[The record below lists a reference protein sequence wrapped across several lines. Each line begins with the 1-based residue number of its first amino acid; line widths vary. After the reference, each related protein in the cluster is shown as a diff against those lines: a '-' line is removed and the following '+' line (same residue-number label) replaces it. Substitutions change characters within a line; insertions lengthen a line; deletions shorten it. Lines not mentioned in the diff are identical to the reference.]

1 MKLLILVRAIGV
13 QSMFSVTSGSGTL
26 YLARISGA
34 AQTVANWWTR
44 ELLAALPPNWAEW
57 ARGKHSS
64 IVCVLRP
71 SADGVEL
78 TLTSGGTVVEQVLFP
93 DNSAT
98 LRRIDE
104 VLSRH
109 GRANRANLALA
120 LEPASFF
127 TRRFDVPTV
136 ALTRVANI
144 ARAEIERKTPFRLAE
159 IYCSHSVEQSTDG
172 ASQATIV
179 QTIVKKALVE
189 DAASA
194 SGLSIEQFDCLV
206 GLRSE
211 GDDLVRVSL
220 KDEPKS
226 GAWAPRLAAGLG
238 LSAVL
243 MLGVAFGLA
252 ARGQTEAAAR
262 YGEMLAQAKSQLS
275 AATTGADRVRQE
287 LTIAARLREMKTQ
300 ARFLDIW
307 EELTRVLPND
317 SWLSD
322 LQFTD
327 SASGARTLNISGYSR
342 AAAELVGAFDRSPI
356 FERTALTAAI
366 TPEPGERRERFSLQ
380 TTIRT
385 RNLAKGEVK

>member
-1 MKLLILVRAIGV
+1 MELLILVLAIGV

-26 YLARISGA
+26 SLARISDA
-34 AQTVANWWTR
+34 AQAVAKWWAR
-44 ELLAALPPNWAEW
+44 EFLAALPPKWAEW
-57 ARGKHSS
+57 ARGEHSS
-64 IVCVLRP
+64 TVCVLRP

-78 TLTSGGTVVEQVLFP
+78 TLTSGGTVVEQVLLA

-98 LRRIDE
+98 LNRVDE

-109 GRANRANLALA
+109 KGANRAKLALA

-127 TRRFDVPTV
+127 TRRFDVPTI
-136 ALTRVANI
+136 ALTRVADI

-159 IYCSHSVEQSTDG
+159 IYCGHSVEQSTDRAG
-172 ASQATIV
+172 QATIT
-179 QTIVKKALVE
+179 QAIVKKALVE

-194 SGLSIEQFDCLV
+194 SGLSVEQFDCLV
-206 GLRSE
+206 GRRSE

-220 KDEPKS
+220 KDEPKA

-238 LSAVL
+238 LSAML
-243 MLGVAFGLA
+243 MLCVAFGLSA
-252 ARGQTEAAAR
+252 WGQTDAAAR
-262 YGEMLAQAKSQLS
+262 YAAMLAQAKTRLA
-275 AATTGADRVRQE
+275 AATTAADRVKQE
-287 LTIAARLREMKTQ
+287 LAIVVRLREMRMQ
-300 ARFLDIW
+300 PRFLDIW

-322 LQFTD
+322 LHFTD

-342 AAAELVGAFDRSPI
+342 AAAELVGSFDRSPM
-356 FERTALTAAI
+356 FEKTALTAAI

-380 TTIRT
+380 TTIRAGSMT
-385 RNLAKGEVK
+385 KGEVK

>member
-1 MKLLILVRAIGV
+1 
-13 QSMFSVTSGSGTL
+13 MFSVTSGSRIVS
-26 YLARISGA
+26 LARISDA
-34 AQTVANWWTR
+34 ARTVANWWAR
-44 ELLAALPPNWAEW
+44 EFLAALPPNWAEW
-57 ARGKHSS
+57 ARGEHSS

-78 TLTSGGTVVEQVLFP
+78 TLTSGETVVEQVMFP

-98 LRRIDE
+98 LSRVDE

-109 GRANRANLALA
+109 KGANRAKLALA

-136 ALTRVANI
+136 ALTRVADI

-159 IYCSHSVEQSTDG
+159 IYFSHAIEQSTDRAG
-172 ASQATIV
+172 QATIV

-206 GLRSE
+206 GLWSE
-211 GDDLVRVSL
+211 GDDLVPVSL

-226 GAWAPRLAAGLG
+226 GAWAPSLAAGLG

-252 ARGQTEAAAR
+252 AWGQTEAAAR
-262 YGEMLAQAKSQLS
+262 YAAMLAQAKTRLA
-275 AATTGADRVRQE
+275 AATTGADRVKQE
-287 LTIAARLREMKTQ
+287 LAVAARLREMKTQ

-342 AAAELVGAFDRSPI
+342 AAAELVGAFDRSPM
-356 FERTALTAAI
+356 FEKTALTAAI

-385 RNLAKGEVK
+385 RNIAKGEVK